1 VADHNIKAVFF
12 DLDGTLIDSMPA
24 HVTAWQTVLR
34 DVGIEMDELFIKL
47 AEGEKADDTLKRL
60 RQDYGLAA
68 TDADLQ
74 EMLKR
79 KRALYWELAP
89 RGIIPEARRMLVDL
103 WDQGVECDIVTGS
116 IRANMDGVVPEE
128 DIARFTH
135 IITPEEYTHGKPDPD
150 PYLTALRRSGLA
162 ADQCMV
168 LENAPLGIRSARAAG
183 LFTLAITTTLPAD
196 YLTEA
201 NVVISSYHEL
211 LNYV

>member
-1 VADHNIKAVFF
+1 MADHNIKAVFF